1 MMSDAA
7 GANSVAALD
16 ARLLVRRGAFTL
28 QAELRVDPGEVLAL
42 LGPNGSGKSTLLG
55 ALAGLIPLESG
66 VVTVSGRVLTERV
79 GGTRLVV
86 PPEHRGV
93 GLLGQEPLLFPHLSA
108 LDNVAF
114 GPQSQGMLKTEARR
128 EAREWLSVVEL
139 DGLEDRRPAQL
150 SGGQQQRVALARA
163 LAAKPTVLLLD
174 EPLAAVDVQTASLLR
189 QLLRDR
195 LTQTGTT
202 TILVTHDVLDAIV
215 VADRVAIMQEG
226 RIIESGPTQRVLG
239 APRTPFVAALA
250 GVNLVTGVLERDGS
264 LRMADG
270 RRFSGRILDGRPAVG
285 AAVSAV
291 FRPAALRVTVESGI
305 GTAPNSWDARVA
317 ALEPSY
323 GGIRIRLA
331 GDPDIVAEVS
341 PVDVTEHAIVVGS
354 AVRVRVAQ
362 EDVALHARDFGPGVH
377 GNEGGM
383 QHAEENRP
391 ESPRVTR

>member
-1 MMSDAA
+1 MMSGAA
-7 GANSVAALD
+7 GANGVAALD

-66 VVTVSGRVLTERV
+66 VVTVSGRVLTKRV

-128 EAREWLSVVEL
+128 AAREWLSIVEL

-163 LAAKPTVLLLD
+163 LAAKPAVLLLD

-270 RRFSGRILDGRPAVG
+270 RRFFGRILDGRPAVG

-291 FRPAALRVTVESGI
+291 FRPAALRVTVASGI
-305 GTAPNSWDARVA
+305 GTEPNSWDARVA

-341 PVDVTEHAIVVGS
+341 PVDVAEHAIVVGS

-362 EDVALHARDFGPGVH
+362 ADVALHARDFGPGVH
-377 GNEGGM
+377 ANEGGM

>member
-1 MMSDAA
+1 MMADSAV
-7 GANSVAALD
+7 ANSTTTMD
-16 ARLLVRRGAFTL
+16 ARLRVRRGNFSVDAR
-28 QAELRVDPGEVLAL
+28 LRVEHGEVLAL

-55 ALAGLIPLESG
+55 ALAGLIPIESG
-66 VVTVSGRVLTERV
+66 VVTVFGRVLTQRG

-114 GPQSQGMLKTEARR
+114 GPQSQGIAKVTARC
-128 EAREWLSVVEL
+128 EAREWLRAVEL
-139 DGLEDRRPAQL
+139 EGLEDRRPAQL

-163 LAAKPTVLLLD
+163 LAARPKVLLLD

-189 QLLRDR
+189 PLLRDR
-195 LTQTGTT
+195 LTQTETT

-226 RIIESGPTQRVLG
+226 RIIETGPTQRVLG
-239 APRTPFVAALA
+239 APSTPFVAALA
-250 GVNLVTGVLERDGS
+250 GVNLVTGVLAPDGS
-264 LRMADG
+264 LKTTDG
-270 RRFSGRILDGRPAVG
+270 RRFFGRTLGDQPATG

-291 FRPAALRVTVESGI
+291 FRPAALRVAVASGL
-305 GTAPNSWDARVA
+305 GAEPNSWNARVA
-317 ALEPSY
+317 ALEPSS

-341 PVDVTEHAIVVGS
+341 PVDVADHAIGVGS
-354 AVRVRVAQ
+354 TVWFSVA
-362 EDVALHARDFGPGVH
+362 EADVVLR
-377 GNEGGM
+377 GN
-383 QHAEENRP
+383 
-391 ESPRVTR
+391 